1 MLAIPRASKASD
13 CLLRGLIADSR
24 LAGLGKLD
32 ELLLSGVGG
41 GKLDELLLSGV
52 HGLEDNISTCSQGVQ
67 QGPV

>member
-1 MLAIPRASKASD
+1 MLAIPRGSKTSD

-32 ELLLSGVGG
+32 ELLLSGV
-41 GKLDELLLSGV
+41 D
-52 HGLEDNISTCSQGVQ
+52 GLEDNISTCSQGVQ

>member
-41 GKLDELLLSGV
+41 GG
-52 HGLEDNISTCSQGVQ
+52 GIG
-67 QGPV
+67 